1 MKVQIHIGI
10 LYPTPYQLSSN
21 KELIMS
27 VDSPE
32 EQAHQRGDDGSSST
46 LFWIFLIVAIIGGAV
61 FVGLTPK

>member
-1 MKVQIHIGI
+1 
-10 LYPTPYQLSSN
+10 
-21 KELIMS
+21 MS